1 MSWAFFDASRKH
13 ANWWCK
19 VCHGPS
25 LGTCWAKI
33 RLTSTFDLRL
43 LGLWGVMNII
53 DGIARGVSPCVRA
66 PPSLAA
72 EERMLWERSTY
83 ESGVR

>member
-1 MSWAFFDASRKH
+1 MVFIDPTQGLKKT
-13 ANWWCK
+13 CK
-19 VCHGPS
+19 
-25 LGTCWAKI
+25 LGCAISQIWLGE
-33 RLTSTFDLRL
+33 RTSTFDLRL
-43 LGLWGVMNII
+43 LGFWGVMNII
-53 DGIARGVSPCVRA
+53 NGIARGVSPRMRA